1 MSMTDPHS
9 KDPIKNAANDRAI
22 PTPLNIEMSA
32 LLPDEKIFSDGTA
45 YFDALIDDISKAT
58 NSIELET
65 FIFQKDHLGDRIAK
79 ALANAADRGVHVRV
93 LVDGAGSP
101 LWTTNYSK
109 MLEKSG
115 AKTRV
120 FHPFPWQLWNWSRSV
135 VKLPW
140 MLKWVYLM
148 LKSNSRN
155 HRKVCV
161 VDEKIAYIGSVN
173 ISKCH
178 LNKSQGGDDWRDT
191 SVRLSNTT
199 LISLTAAFNSAWTHR
214 TIKERL
220 REIFRLLRKDPIIRL
235 NHSRHRRRILHKN
248 LLRKIVNCKHRV
260 WITNAYFVPDNF
272 LLRRLK
278 DAARKGVDVRIL
290 LPKESDVIMMP
301 WASSTFY
308 YSLLKAGVRIF
319 EYLPS
324 MLHAK
329 SLIIDNWVLLG
340 SSNLNHRSLLHDLE
354 ADINLSNPQSKKELE
369 QLFLSDI
376 QKSREVALDSW
387 QRLRPFRQRFMG
399 RLVLYLRY
407 WI

>member
-1 MSMTDPHS
+1 LRCRYRQFFRRQY
-9 KDPIKNAANDRAI
+9 I
-22 PTPLNIEMSA
+22 L
-32 LLPDEKIFSDGTA
+32 F
-45 YFDALIDDISKAT
+45 DDISKAT

-155 HRKVCV
+155 HRKVCI
-161 VDEKIAYIGSVN
+161 VDEKIAYIGSAN

-191 SVRLSNTT
+191 AVRLSNTA
-199 LISLTAAFNSAWTHR
+199 LISLITAFNSAWTHR

-290 LPKESDVIMMP
+290 LPKESDVIFCFL
-301 WASSTFY
+301 W
-308 YSLLKAGVRIF
+308 
-319 EYLPS
+319 
-324 MLHAK
+324 
-329 SLIIDNWVLLG
+329 
-340 SSNLNHRSLLHDLE
+340 DLS
-354 ADINLSNPQSKKELE
+354 AHHLPQSEALSPE
-369 QLFLSDI
+369 LSDPSLK
-376 QKSREVALDSW
+376 QSDS
-387 QRLRPFRQRFMG
+387 
-399 RLVLYLRY
+399 
-407 WI
+407 